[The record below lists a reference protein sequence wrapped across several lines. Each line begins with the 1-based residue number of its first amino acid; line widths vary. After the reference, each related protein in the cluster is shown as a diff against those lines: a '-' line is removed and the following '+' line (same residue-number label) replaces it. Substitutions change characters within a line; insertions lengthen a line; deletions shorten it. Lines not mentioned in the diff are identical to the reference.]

1 MQQKREA
8 EIDDCRHIESFISD
22 DSVQS
27 FEAIGD
33 SNDGTASIK
42 QNKIGDQQQAVL
54 GTNIC
59 NQVYLQKSSSFAA
72 DESHLMQYLFDRGQF
87 LCINCMS
94 TKFIKQDGGSG
105 KAGMVAIVDYSAS
118 VLLDGHSLGADWV
131 SQELQKEEN
140 ADLNQQIE
148 NNYLL

>member
-1 MQQKREA
+1 MEHTSLLKFKCKDALKAGGKSILKQFEYQHRQIYFQEMIQVLAKMQQKKEA
-8 EIDDCRHIESFISD
+8 DIDDCRHIESFISD

-42 QNKIGDQQQAVL
+42 QNKIGDQAQVVL
-54 GTNIC
+54 GTSIC

-72 DESHLMQYLFDRGQF
+72 DEPHLMQYLFDRGQF

-94 TKFIKQDGGSG
+94 TKFIR
-105 KAGMVAIVDYSAS
+105 
-118 VLLDGHSLGADWV
+118 
-131 SQELQKEEN
+131 
-140 ADLNQQIE
+140 
-148 NNYLL
+148 